1 YATNDITTNNQTNPP
16 TVSDRCSRGE
26 SEDVSGPT
34 LQKLITEIKRF
45 QVVIK
50 VYKIVPDEKTEI
62 KSTLKDWSDRL
73 NLNLILTTGGTGFA
87 ERDVTPEATRMVI
100 EKEANAM
107 MVAIAVA
114 SLKFSPNAMLSRAV
128 CGIRGSTLIIN
139 LPGSVKASSECLRV
153 VLPSLPHALSLL
165 KGEVKRI
172 SKDHMELPQ
181 DALKMPN
188 TSILYH
194 YVHNLNVTNSIF
206 CVYGWEASGNTGNC
220 SKVGCFLSS
229 QLSSITL
236 EQHVPTHVVSSDS
249 GLLSADDLNTISTPH
264 IDPSILLTR
273 ISTTQ
278 DPNMTKTSMPLD
290 VQSERDSSTPTP
302 LKHPTTGT
310 PIYKVA
316 RRHRT
321 SPYPLASMDEAFS
334 SILRNAV
341 PLPII
346 SKHYSDAMD
355 HVLAE
360 DIRAK
365 SPIPPFPASIMDGYA
380 VIASDTPCDLNVVGS
395 SVCDRDNCNH
405 SSGVTVEKGQAFRI
419 TTGAPLPVG
428 ANAVVPVEDTL
439 LLKETDNG
447 REELEVR
454 ILKLVRAGESVRP
467 IGCDI
472 KTGEVVI
479 KSSTKIGPS
488 ECGILASV
496 GATTVKVHQKPTVA
510 VFSTGSELASPET
523 ESLGPGEIRDSNRI
537 LLITTLQSN
546 NFKTLD
552 FGIVPDK
559 PGELK
564 AALLSAC
571 EKADVVVTTGGV
583 SMGEKDFLK
592 EILVNI
598 GAKIEFGRVFMK
610 PGKPSTFATL
620 QSGDRK
626 KCIFAL
632 PGNPVSAVVTCNLF
646 VLPALRKLSGFLE
659 PRPTILSAKLSS
671 EVRLDA
677 RPEYQRVQL
686 RWEPQEPI
694 PWAQST
700 GRQVSSRLLSMLTAN
715 ALLMLPPRSD
725 TCTSIKRGEIVD
737 AMVIDRF

>member
-1 YATNDITTNNQTNPP
+1 
-16 TVSDRCSRGE
+16 
-26 SEDVSGPT
+26 
-34 LQKLITEIKRF
+34 
-45 QVVIK
+45 VIK

-181 DALKMPN
+181 DGAATYATRIEAANQSLPMNDVHVVSYNLSGFLAHFHSCRTLNVGTKYCDKYPGSLKMPN

-229 QLSSITL
+229 QVRAKPYILGIHSTNPLL
-236 EQHVPTHVVSSDS
+236 EFLFS
-249 GLLSADDLNTISTPH
+249 L
-264 IDPSILLTR
+264 ILR
-273 ISTTQ
+273 ISIFLVIEHYIGAACSY
-278 DPNMTKTSMPLD
+278 P
-290 VQSERDSSTPTP
+290 RTPTP

-439 LLKETDNG
+439 LLKETDNVSWLG

-571 EKADVVVTTGGV
+571 EKGGLFVGVGGGLDFSDVVVTTGGV

-700 GRQVSSRLLSMLTAN
+700 GRQ
-715 ALLMLPPRSD
+715 
-725 TCTSIKRGEIVD
+725 
-737 AMVIDRF
+737 